1 MAAKKTTQKRP
12 TYVGPYYNDA
22 DLEPMGDKSAA
33 ELAGGQPDRVYDAER
48 GRYVPAPKPED
59 GDKDSE

>member
-33 ELAGGQPDRVYDAER
+33 ELAGGQPERRYDAER
-48 GRYVPAPKPED
+48 GRYVPVEKTED
-59 GDKDSE
+59 DDKDSE